1 MAKIK
6 ISKKRYEAL
15 LDTETRVQVLLN
27 KTKADKYISL
37 VDMYRILGNEF
48 EAQKI
53 EKERDK
59 VEWDED

>member
-6 ISKKRYEAL
+6 ISKKRYGAL
-15 LDTETRVQVLLN
+15 LDTETRVQVLLS

>member
-15 LDTETRVQVLLN
+15 LYTETRVQVLLS

>member
-6 ISKKRYEAL
+6 ISQKRYEAL
-15 LDTETRVQVLLN
+15 LDTETRVDVLLS

-37 VDMYRILGNEF
+37 VDMYRILGSEF
-48 EAQKI
+48 EAQRI

>member
-6 ISKKRYEAL
+6 ISQERYETL
-15 LDTETRVQVLLN
+15 LDIETRVDVLLS

-48 EAQKI
+48 EAQRI

>member
-1 MAKIK
+1 MANIK
-6 ISKKRYEAL
+6 ISQARYEAL
-15 LDTETRVQVLLN
+15 LDTETRVQVLLS

-48 EAQKI
+48 EAQRI

-59 VEWDED
+59 VEWDEN

>member
-15 LDTETRVQVLLN
+15 LDTETRVQVLLS

-48 EAQKI
+48 EAPKI

>member
-1 MAKIK
+1 MAKVK

-15 LDTETRVQVLLN
+15 LDTETRVQVLMS

-37 VDMYRILGNEF
+37 VNLYRILGNEF
-48 EAQKI
+48 EAQRI

>member
-6 ISKKRYEAL
+6 ISQERYEAL
-15 LDTETRVQVLLN
+15 LDTETRVQVLLS

>member
-15 LDTETRVQVLLN
+15 LDTETRVQVLLS

-48 EAQKI
+48 AAQKI

>member
-6 ISKKRYEAL
+6 ISQERYEAL
-15 LDTETRVQVLLN
+15 LDTETRVQVLLS

-48 EAQKI
+48 EAQRI

>member
-1 MAKIK
+1 MANVK
-6 ISKKRYEAL
+6 ISQARYEAL
-15 LDTETRVQVLLN
+15 LDTETRVQVLLS

-48 EAQKI
+48 EAQRI

-59 VEWDED
+59 VKWDED

>member
-6 ISKKRYEAL
+6 ISRKQYEAL
-15 LDTETRVQVLLN
+15 LDTETRVQVLLS

-48 EAQKI
+48 EAQRI

-59 VEWDED
+59 VEWDD

>member
-15 LDTETRVQVLLN
+15 LDIETRVQVLLS

>member
-15 LDTETRVQVLLN
+15 LDTETRVQVLLS

-53 EKERDK
+53 EKERDR
-59 VEWDED
+59 VELDED

>member
-6 ISKKRYEAL
+6 ISQERYEAL
-15 LDTETRVQVLLN
+15 LDTETRVDVLLS
-27 KTKADKYISL
+27 KTRADKYISL
-37 VDMYRILGNEF
+37 VDLYRILGNEF

>member
-1 MAKIK
+1 MSKIK
-6 ISKKRYEAL
+6 ISQKRYEAL
-15 LDTETRVQVLLN
+15 LDTETRVQVLLS

>member
-6 ISKKRYEAL
+6 ISRKRYEAL
-15 LDTETRVQVLLN
+15 LDTETRVQVLLS

-48 EAQKI
+48 EAQRI

-59 VEWDED
+59 VEWDEN

>member
-6 ISKKRYEAL
+6 ISQERYEAL
-15 LDTETRVQVLLN
+15 LDTETRVQVLLS

-48 EAQKI
+48 EAQRI

-59 VEWDED
+59 VKWDED

>member
-15 LDTETRVQVLLN
+15 LDTETRVQVLLS

-37 VDMYRILGNEF
+37 VDMHRILGNEF